1 MAQRP
6 PATRLGLVGSF
17 RASTSAL
24 KHRNYRLLWTGNV
37 ISQTGDWMDQIAFSW
52 LVYDMTHSTV
62 YLALVNVVRA
72 LPILFFTLIAGV
84 VADRVERR
92 KLMFGSQCIM
102 MTIAVI
108 LSALLTTDRLVLWM
122 VFVIAAGR

>member
-1 MAQRP
+1 MAERT
-6 PATRLGLVGSF
+6 ATAGVLGGL
-17 RASTSAL
+17 RASISAL

-92 KLMFGSQCIM
+92 KLMFGSQPPLLP
-102 MTIAVI
+102 TPP
-108 LSALLTTDRLVLWM
+108 LPPALPPPHRP
-122 VFVIAAGR
+122 APSPP